1 MVEAGSV
8 ATLQNDATFTV
19 ERYSTI
25 FLCSSPAH
33 FPAIHFLLHC
43 TGSLEVKLGDLW
55 ALSCLQK
62 ETYEDPV
69 LVFVLLH

>member
-25 FLCSSPAH
+25 FLCSSPAL
-33 FPAIHFLLHC
+33 FPTMHFLLHC
-43 TGSLEVKLGDLW
+43 TGSLEVKLGDILG
-55 ALSCLQK
+55 LSCLQK
-62 ETYEDPV
+62 ETYKGPV